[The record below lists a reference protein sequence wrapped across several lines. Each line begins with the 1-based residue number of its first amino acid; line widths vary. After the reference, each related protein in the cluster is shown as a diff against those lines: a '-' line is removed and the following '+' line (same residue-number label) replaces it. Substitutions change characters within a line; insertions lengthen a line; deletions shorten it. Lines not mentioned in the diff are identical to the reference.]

1 MTVYSCNIE
10 RRYKVKQSIGI
21 IIVHQVDEG
30 IEDKSCTLN
39 VMQMGKIRAILLVCG
54 ITTT

>member
-10 RRYKVKQSIGI
+10 RRYKVKQSIDI

>member
-21 IIVHQVDEG
+21 IIVQVDGGMKE
-30 IEDKSCTLN
+30 KSCTLN